1 MQDATATGTP
11 TDVSSTTADTA
22 AFPASTAPAANTN
35 TTTEGTLLSSA
46 PASTTTAPTEPS
58 QPVEKPDWVPEKY
71 WRNDRIDV
79 ESMAKGFNGLEQLL
93 GKKAHAIIPPNE
105 KSTPEEIAEY
115 RKAIGVPDSP
125 EGYKLKPEQLPEGVT
140 WDENVA
146 KRAAELAHKHNI
158 PAAAMSELMQFDM
171 ERAALMNQAAA
182 SMIEQQLESGRE
194 ELQRVWGDK
203 MPEKIELARRAAVT
217 AGVDPSSQ
225 GFVDPQV
232 VKAIVNLAEK
242 LSDDRLVAGDQTGV
256 SSTRA
261 RARDIMTNQANPLYS
276 RYQEGD
282 PEIVDQVRRMLTSA
296 G

>member
-1 MQDATATGTP
+1 MTDASTTTATS
-11 TDVSSTTADTA
+11 VSADSA
-22 AFPASTAPAANTN
+22 AVPASTAPAANLN
-35 TTTEGTLLSSA
+35 TTTEGTLLSGA
-46 PASTTTAPTEPS
+46 PASVTDAPAPAA
-58 QPVEKPDWVPEKY
+58 VGEKPEWLPEKF
-71 WRNDRIDV
+71 WTDKGPHV
-79 ESMAKGFNGLEQLL
+79 EGILKSYQAMEQLL
-93 GKKAHAIIPPNE
+93 GKKAQAIVPPNE

-115 RKAIGVPDSP
+115 RKAIGVPDAP
-125 EGYKLKPEQLPEGVT
+125 EGYNLKPEQLPEGIT
-140 WDENVA
+140 WDDNVA
-146 KRAAELAHKHNI
+146 KRAAELAHKHNV
-158 PAAAMSELMQFDM
+158 PAAAMQEFMKFDM

-182 SMIEQQLESGRE
+182 RMIETQLETGRA
-194 ELQRVWGDK
+194 ELQKVWGDK

-242 LSDDRLVAGDQTGV
+242 LSDDKLVAGDQTGV

-261 RARDIMTNQANPLYS
+261 RAKDIMTNQANPLYT

-282 PEIVDQVRRMLTSA
+282 AEVVDQVRRMLTSA

>member
-22 AFPASTAPAANTN
+22 AFPASTAPANTQS
-35 TTTEGTLLSSA
+35 TSEGTLLTSA
-46 PASTTTAPTEPS
+46 PSSTTTAPTDG
-58 QPVEKPDWVPEKY
+58 QPLEKPEWLEAKFWTDKGPNVEALAKSY
-71 WRNDRIDV
+71 DV
-79 ESMAKGFNGLEQLL
+79 AQRAL
-93 GKKAHAIIPPNE
+93 GRKAQAVVPPNE

-115 RKAIGVPDSP
+115 RKALGVPDSP

-158 PAAAMSELMQFDM
+158 PAAAMSELMKFDM

-282 PEIVDQVRRMLTSA
+282 PEIVDQVRRMLTS
-296 G
+296 GG

>member
-1 MQDATATGTP
+1 MQDATATGTQ
-11 TDVSSTTADTA
+11 TVVSSTSTDA
-22 AFPASTAPAANTN
+22 AVPAPAAPAANIN
-35 TTTEGTLLSSA
+35 TTSEGTLLSGA
-46 PASTTTAPTEPS
+46 PASTTNAPTEPS
-58 QPVEKPDWVPEKY
+58 QPLEKPEWLPEKF
-71 WRNDRIDV
+71 WREDKADI
-79 ESMAKGFNGLEQLL
+79 EALAKSYQGLEQLL
-93 GKKAHAIIPPNE
+93 GKKAHSVPVPNE
-105 KSTPEEIAEY
+105 KSTPEEVAAY

-125 EGYKLKPEQLPEGVT
+125 EGYQLKPEQLPEGVV
-140 WDENVA
+140 WDESVA

-158 PAAAMSELMQFDM
+158 PAAAMSELMKFDM

-182 SMIEQQLESGRE
+182 QMIEQQLESGRE

-203 MPEKIELARRAAVT
+203 TGEKIELARRAALT

-232 VKAIVNLAEK
+232 VKAIVSLAEK
-242 LSDDRLVAGDQTGV
+242 LSDDRLVEGNQTGV

-261 RARDIMTNQANPLYS
+261 RARDIMTNQSNPLYT

-282 PEIVDQVRRMLTSA
+282 PEIVDQVRRMLTMA

>member
-11 TDVSSTTADTA
+11 TDISSTTADSTA
-22 AFPASTAPAANTN
+22 VPASTAPAANTN
-35 TTTEGTLLSSA
+35 TTSEGTLLSSA
-46 PASTTTAPTEPS
+46 PASTTTAPTEP
-58 QPVEKPDWVPEKY
+58 VEKPEWLPEKF
-71 WRNDRIDV
+71 WREDKADV
-79 ESMAKGFNGLEQLL
+79 ESLAKSYQGLEQLL
-93 GKKAHAIIPPNE
+93 GKKANAVPVPNE
-105 KSTPEEIAEY
+105 KSTPEEVAAY

-125 EGYKLKPEQLPEGVT
+125 EGYKLKPEQLPEGVV
-140 WDENVA
+140 WDESVA

-158 PAAAMSELMQFDM
+158 PAAAMSELMKFDM

-282 PEIVDQVRRMLTSA
+282 PEIVDQVRRMLTAS
-296 G
+296 